1 MSRSESEAFS
11 NSNQLAN
18 KKLIVGATGSIAAYK
33 AVDLV
38 SKLKKLGA
46 DVVVV
51 MTPNAAKF
59 VTPLTFYTISKNK
72 VHLNVFEDAEGWQP
86 DHLAVTDRVDLMI
99 IAPATA
105 NTIAK
110 LACGLAD
117 DALSTLALALRAPVL
132 VAPAMNRYM
141 YENIVVQQNI
151 KTLKSRGFNFIGPEY
166 GMLAE
171 GYQGIGRMSEPQ
183 DILNRVLEIFNVVQ
197 DFKQLKFLITAG
209 PTREPIDAVR
219 FISNRSSG
227 KMGYALAAAA
237 KSRGAKVTLISGPVA
252 LEIPPNLESELVET
266 AAQMRES
273 VLKHAPSSDVIIMA
287 AAVSDFRA
295 SKVAAGKI
303 KKTEAKA
310 TLAINLEKNPDIIAE
325 VGKSKS
331 NRQIVIGF
339 AAETEELIQN
349 AKKKL
354 TEKNLD
360 LIVANDVLKEG
371 AGFESDTNIVTII
384 SKNGKVKNLPL
395 MTKFEV
401 AYAVLDE
408 VKYILKKGKGSGK
421 GT

>member
-1 MSRSESEAFS
+1 MSRSGSEAFP

-18 KKLIVGATGSIAAYK
+18 KKLIVGVTGGIAAYK

-38 SKLKKLGA
+38 SKLKKLDA

-59 VTPLTFYTISKNK
+59 VSPLTFHTISKNK
-72 VHLNVFEDAEGWQP
+72 VHLNVFEDAESWQP
-86 DHLAVTDRVDLMI
+86 DHLAVADQADLMI

-117 DALSTLALALRAPVL
+117 DVLSTLALALRAPVL
-132 VAPAMNRYM
+132 VAPAMNHYM
-141 YENIVVQQNI
+141 YENIAVQQNI

-171 GYQGIGRMSEPQ
+171 GYEGVGRMSEPQ
-183 DILNRVLEIFNVVQ
+183 DILNRALEILNLAQ
-197 DFKQLKFLITAG
+197 DLKSLKFLITAG
-209 PTREPIDAVR
+209 PTREPIDPIR

-227 KMGYALAAAA
+227 KMGYALASAA
-237 KSRGAKVTLISGPVA
+237 KSRGAKVTLISGPVS
-252 LEIPPNLESELVET
+252 LEIPPNLEFERVET
-266 AAQMRES
+266 TAQMRES
-273 VLKHAPSSDVIIMA
+273 VLKHVPSSDVIIMA

-295 SKVAAGKI
+295 SKVATSKI
-303 KKTEAKA
+303 KKIEHKD
-310 TLAINLEKNPDIIAE
+310 TLDISLEKNPDILAE
-325 VGKSKS
+325 VGKIKT

-354 TEKNLD
+354 TGKNLD

-384 SKNGKVKNLPL
+384 SKDGKVKNLPL
-395 MTKFEV
+395 MSKLEV
-401 AYAVLDE
+401 AHAVLDE
-408 VKYILKKGKGSGK
+408 VKRLIRL
-421 GT
+421 